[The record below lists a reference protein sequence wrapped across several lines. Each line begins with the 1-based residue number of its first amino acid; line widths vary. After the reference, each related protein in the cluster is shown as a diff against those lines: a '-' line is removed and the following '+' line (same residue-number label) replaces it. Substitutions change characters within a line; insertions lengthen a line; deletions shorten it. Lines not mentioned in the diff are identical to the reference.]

1 MQILNYLFIL
11 IAWTILLN
19 KHKKWNSSGL
29 NTSSKEKVSA
39 FLVLATYFLL
49 LLSIQNIWLILPAI
63 TCLLGLICIQLSL
76 YSFFVKRVSLYK
88 IPIIFALHHV
98 YYLSALTGFAFGQLD
113 KYTNK
118 KEYTFEFTNT
128 GEVPL
133 LISDARS
140 TCGCTVPKFT
150 KNYVKPGK
158 SGKINVAFDSHN
170 LIGTQTKP
178 ITIIANTYPR
188 ETVIHIKGFV
198 NSGEGNH
205 EGHNH

>member
-1 MQILNYLFIL
+1 M
-11 IAWTILLN
+11 
-19 KHKKWNSSGL
+19 KK
-29 NTSSKEKVSA
+29 
-39 FLVLATYFLL
+39 
-49 LLSIQNIWLILPAI
+49 WLILIFSTIILFTCNEVTTTNTDNDAVKQMEQEDIANIIRNPVSAEEEIDPDFVPKI
-63 TCLLGLICIQLSL
+63 T
-76 YSFFVKRVSLYK
+76 FKKV
-88 IPIIFALHHV
+88 LHD
-98 YYLSALTGFAFGQLD
+98 FGEMKEKD
-113 KYTNK
+113 K

>member
-1 MQILNYLFIL
+1 MKRWMFLIFCTVFLFACNESTETSADNSAVKEMEKED
-11 IAWTILLN
+11 IANIIRN
-19 KHKKWNSSGL
+19 P
-29 NTSSKEKVSA
+29 VSA
-39 FLVLATYFLL
+39 EEEIDPDFVPKITFKKVL
-49 LLSIQNIWLILPAI
+49 
-63 TCLLGLICIQLSL
+63 
-76 YSFFVKRVSLYK
+76 
-88 IPIIFALHHV
+88 HD
-98 YYLSALTGFAFGQLD
+98 FGEMKEGD
-113 KYTNK
+113 K

-150 KNYVKPGK
+150 RDYVKPGE
-158 SGKINVAFDSHN
+158 SGKIDIAFDSHN
-170 LIGTQTKP
+170 LIGAQTKP

-198 NSGEGNH
+198 KGGKGNH

>member
-1 MQILNYLFIL
+1 M
-11 IAWTILLN
+11 
-19 KHKKWNSSGL
+19 KK
-29 NTSSKEKVSA
+29 
-39 FLVLATYFLL
+39 
-49 LLSIQNIWLILPAI
+49 WLILIFSTIILFTCNEVTMTNTDNDAVKQMEQEDIANIIRNPVSAEEEIDPDFVPKI
-63 TCLLGLICIQLSL
+63 T
-76 YSFFVKRVSLYK
+76 FKKV
-88 IPIIFALHHV
+88 LHD
-98 YYLSALTGFAFGQLD
+98 FGEMKEGD
-113 KYTNK
+113 K

-198 NSGEGNH
+198 NSGEGSH

>member
-1 MQILNYLFIL
+1 M
-11 IAWTILLN
+11 
-19 KHKKWNSSGL
+19 KK
-29 NTSSKEKVSA
+29 
-39 FLVLATYFLL
+39 
-49 LLSIQNIWLILPAI
+49 WLILIFSTIILFTCNEVTTTNTDNDAVKQMEQEDIANIIRNPVSAEEEIDPDFVPKI
-63 TCLLGLICIQLSL
+63 T
-76 YSFFVKRVSLYK
+76 FKKV
-88 IPIIFALHHV
+88 LHD
-98 YYLSALTGFAFGQLD
+98 FGEMKEGD
-113 KYTNK
+113 K

-178 ITIIANTYPR
+178 ITI
-188 ETVIHIKGFV
+188 KK
-198 NSGEGNH
+198 
-205 EGHNH
+205 

>member
-1 MQILNYLFIL
+1 MMDM
-11 IAWTILLN
+11 
-19 KHKKWNSSGL
+19 KK
-29 NTSSKEKVSA
+29 
-39 FLVLATYFLL
+39 
-49 LLSIQNIWLILPAI
+49 WLILIFSTIILFTCNEVTTTNTDNDAVKQMEQEDIANIIRNPVSAEEEIDPDFVPKI
-63 TCLLGLICIQLSL
+63 T
-76 YSFFVKRVSLYK
+76 FKKV
-88 IPIIFALHHV
+88 LHD
-98 YYLSALTGFAFGQLD
+98 FGEMKEGD
-113 KYTNK
+113 K

-188 ETVIHIKGFV
+188 ETVINIKGFV

>member
-1 MQILNYLFIL
+1 MDM
-11 IAWTILLN
+11 
-19 KHKKWNSSGL
+19 KK
-29 NTSSKEKVSA
+29 
-39 FLVLATYFLL
+39 
-49 LLSIQNIWLILPAI
+49 WLILIFSTIILFTCNEVTTTNTDNDAVKQMEQEDIANIIRNPVSAEEEIDPDFVPKI
-63 TCLLGLICIQLSL
+63 T
-76 YSFFVKRVSLYK
+76 FKKV
-88 IPIIFALHHV
+88 LHD
-98 YYLSALTGFAFGQLD
+98 FGEMKEGD
-113 KYTNK
+113 K

-178 ITIIANTYPR
+178 ITI
-188 ETVIHIKGFV
+188 KK
-198 NSGEGNH
+198 
-205 EGHNH
+205 

>member
-1 MQILNYLFIL
+1 M
-11 IAWTILLN
+11 
-19 KHKKWNSSGL
+19 KK
-29 NTSSKEKVSA
+29 
-39 FLVLATYFLL
+39 
-49 LLSIQNIWLILPAI
+49 WLILIFSTIILFTCNEVTTTDTDNDAVKQMEQDDIANIIRNPVSAEEEIDPDFVPKI
-63 TCLLGLICIQLSL
+63 T
-76 YSFFVKRVSLYK
+76 FKKV
-88 IPIIFALHHV
+88 LHD
-98 YYLSALTGFAFGQLD
+98 FGEMKEGD
-113 KYTNK
+113 K

-133 LISDARS
+133 LISDSRS

-198 NSGEGNH
+198 NSGEGSH

>member
-1 MQILNYLFIL
+1 M
-11 IAWTILLN
+11 
-19 KHKKWNSSGL
+19 KK
-29 NTSSKEKVSA
+29 
-39 FLVLATYFLL
+39 
-49 LLSIQNIWLILPAI
+49 WLILIFSTIILFTCNEVTTTNTDNDAVKQMEQEDIANIIRNPVSAEEEIDPDFVPKI
-63 TCLLGLICIQLSL
+63 T
-76 YSFFVKRVSLYK
+76 FKKV
-88 IPIIFALHHV
+88 LHD
-98 YYLSALTGFAFGQLD
+98 FGEMKEGD
-113 KYTNK
+113 K

-198 NSGEGNH
+198 NSGEGSH